1 MTTQPESPDEVTI
14 ECLRCGA
21 LRHVD
26 SRKRG
31 RFPECSV
38 CGYAGWAELGEIQ
51 EHDRRHI
58 KQSLDLRKP
67 VSGER
72 DVPG

>member
-1 MTTQPESPDEVTI
+1 MTATPETPDEVTI

-31 RFPECSV
+31 RFPDCSV
-38 CGYAGWAELGEIQ
+38 CGYAGWAELGEIE
-51 EHDRRHI
+51 EHERRDVRQSFDRH
-58 KQSLDLRKP
+58 KPLDRKP
-67 VSGER
+67 E
-72 DVPG
+72 